1 LRIRQKNRSV
11 GVDGRYGGVLVVQY
25 SAAVRSKADIERQ
38 RDVVREPRREEVDG
52 GLFVLEEAGDLGLRE
67 LHPAAVEIIVDQDLY
82 DILQKG
88 AAKGI
93 EFPRVRSRILLC
105 AAAVS

>member
-1 LRIRQKNRSV
+1 LPAI
-11 GVDGRYGGVLVVQY
+11 
-25 SAAVRSKADIERQ
+25 RSKADVERQ
-38 RDVVREPRREEVDG
+38 RDVIRERRSEEIDG
-52 GLFVLEEAGDLGLRE
+52 GLLVPEEAGDLGLCE
-67 LHPAAVEIIVDQDLY
+67 LHPAAVEIIVDQDLH